1 MISLIEINQGDMQ
14 ISSLIALNILVVRAL
29 LPIKLI
35 PNIIFYWV
43 SSKKNTNAVSKKANF
58 NNLSINDL
66 LPIEH
71 IELDNIGFINQN
83 SKNLLFNQFSI
94 NFPKG
99 TTTVITG
106 ENGSGKTTLFNIIC
120 GAKIPL
126 QGNFKINGI
135 EIDRHEQKKLSDIS
149 SIISQNPILIN
160 NTLFE
165 HLKSIDKDVDTET
178 IDNLLIKCNLKTFFS
193 DYDEGINL
201 NLKEKENLMSL
212 GIKKRIA
219 LAQVFYKNSELI
231 IFDEP
236 TEGCDKS
243 TCQAFY
249 NFLNNKISEKKIIII
264 FSNDPYII
272 QGADIV
278 LELKKGG
285 SPTYLKK

>member
-1 MISLIEINQGDMQ
+1 MK
-14 ISSLIALNILVVRAL
+14 
-29 LPIKLI
+29 KLI
-35 PNIIFYWV
+35 TTLFLIPAILLSQKIT
-43 SSKKNTNAVSKKANF
+43 KNDITVFDKSV
-58 NNLSINDL
+58 LSI
-66 LPIEH
+66 
-71 IELDNIGFINQN
+71 INQN
-83 SKNLLFNQFSI
+83 AKIPLFNQFSI
-94 NFPKG
+94 TFSKG

-106 ENGSGKTTLFNIIC
+106 ENGSGKSTLFNIMC

-126 QGNFKINGI
+126 QGNFKVNGL
-135 EIDRHEQKKLSDIS
+135 EIDPNEQKKLSDVS
-149 SIISQNPILIN
+149 SIISQNPILIS

-165 HLKSIDKDVDTET
+165 HLKSLDKDVDTET
-178 IDNLLIKCNLKTFFS
+178 IENLLDKCNLKKFFS

-249 NFLNNKISEKKIIII
+249 NFFNNKISEKNLIII

-272 QGADIV
+272 QGADII
-278 LELKKGG
+278 LELKKG
-285 SPTYLKK
+285 SPPIYLKK